1 MMFAIIFGS
10 RNNNNVMGQTQFV
23 CPQCRRQAYHTV
35 VRSSRWFTL
44 YFIPVIPM
52 GKTTTAR
59 CNLCGF
65 RGQISNEQ
73 ADSWFPKN
81 QAGGMGAAPMN
92 QPGMMGVPLMNQ
104 PGAMGGMPQKTAQQ
118 WMNEGQ
124 AHYGAMRY
132 NEALAAYEQTIRLD
146 PNFAGG
152 YYNKGLALKVLM
164 RYEEALAAFDQA
176 IRLAPNVPQAYHEKG
191 TILDTLSRPMEA
203 RQAYDMAL
211 RLGYRGS

>member
-1 MMFAIIFGS
+1 MFAIIFGS

-23 CPQCRRQAYHTV
+23 CPQCRREAYHTV

-44 YFIPVIPM
+44 YFIPVIPL

-81 QAGGMGAAPMN
+81 QAGAMGAAPIN
-92 QPGMMGVPLMNQ
+92 QPGMMGVPPIYQ
-104 PGAMGGMPQKTAQQ
+104 PGAMGMPQKTAQQ
-118 WMNEGQ
+118 WMDEGQ
-124 AHYGAMRY
+124 AHYRAMRY
-132 NEALAAYEQTIRLD
+132 NETLAAYEQAIRLD

-152 YYNKGLALKVLM
+152 YYNKGLALKILM

-176 IRLAPNVPQAYHEKG
+176 IRLAPNVPQAYYDKG
-191 TILDTLSRPMEA
+191 NVLDTLGRSMEA
-203 RQAYDMAL
+203 RQAYDMAQ